1 MTSHT
6 VTLVFDD
13 GRIARIQADEH
24 DTIYL
29 AALKNRIRIETD
41 CLEGACA
48 TCKGVCTSGEYRMD
62 EYSEDALSAEE
73 AARREV
79 LTCQMHVLS
88 DCVIEYPYPST
99 FSLKAPPATR
109 KGRVAGIETVAESVV
124 RLVVEPEDGDR
135 GPVVFMPGQ
144 YVHLGI
150 PGTDAVRSYSFANPP
165 EETGRYTFFIKVLE
179 EGAMSDY
186 VVGPARPGDEMPV
199 TGPFGR
205 FYLRPPARPIVMVAG
220 GTGLAPMLSMFD
232 HMLATGATGQP
243 IHLLYGANTP
253 AELFLARRARCLCR
267 ARPRPH
273 HGTLRRRG
281 CGRVVRA
288 DRACDDAAAARS
300 PELRRLRRLSLR
312 TAADDRRRHRLA
324 HRRGDRP
331 GRDPQREIPPEL
343 GRNRKPFSCPAPIPS
358 PPTGFFGKG
367 VDTGKRRTIFPIV
380 PKRSYLEIRSR
391 LREGR

>member
-1 MTSHT
+1 MTSHA

-13 GRIARIQADEH
+13 GRIARIQADED

-29 AALKNRIRIETD
+29 AALKHRIRIETD

-48 TCKGVCTSGEYRMD
+48 TCKGVCTSGEYRLD
-62 EYSEDALSAEE
+62 EYSEDALSDEE

-109 KGRVAGIETVAESVV
+109 KGRVAEIETVAESVV
-124 RLVVEPEDGDR
+124 RLVVEPEDGDH

-144 YVHLGI
+144 YVHLGV
-150 PGTDAVRSYSFANPP
+150 PGSDAVRSYSFANPP

-186 VVGPARPGDEMPV
+186 VAGPAQSGDEMPV

-205 FYLRPPARPIVMVAG
+205 FYLRPPSRPIVMVAG

-232 HMLATGATGQP
+232 HMLAAGATEQP
-243 IHLLYGANTP
+243 VHLLYGANTP
-253 AELFLARRARCLCR
+253 AELFSLDALEACAERGLGLTTELCVVEG
-267 ARPRPH
+267 AEGWSGATGHVTTLLRPEILNS
-273 HGTLRRRG
+273 GDCDAYL
-281 CGRVVRA
+281 CGPPPMI
-288 DRACDDAAAARS
+288 DAA
-300 PELRRLRRLSLR
+300 
-312 TAADDRRRHRLA
+312 TAWLA
-324 HRRGDRP
+324 G
-331 GRDPQREIPPEL
+331 
-343 GRNRKPFSCPAPIPS
+343 A
-358 PPTGFFGKG
+358 G
-367 VDTGKRRTIFPIV
+367 VDPAAVHSEKFLP
-380 PKRSYLEIRSR
+380 S
-391 LREGR
+391 

>member
-1 MTSHT
+1 MASHT

-13 GRIARIQADEH
+13 GRIARIQADED

-29 AALKNRIRIETD
+29 AALKHRIRIETD

-48 TCKGVCTSGEYRMD
+48 TCKGLCTSGDYRMD

-109 KGRVAGIETVAESVV
+109 TGRVAGIETVADSVV
-124 RLVVEPEDGDR
+124 RLVVEPEDGDH

-165 EETGRYTFFIKVLE
+165 GETGRYVFFIKVLE
-179 EGAMSDY
+179 TGAMSDY
-186 VVGPARPGDEMPV
+186 VAGPARPGDAMPV

-205 FYLRPPARPIVMVAG
+205 FYLRPPSRPIVMVAG

-253 AELFLARRARCLCR
+253 AELFSLDALGRLCR

-273 HGTLRRRG
+273 CRTLRGRG
-281 CGRVVRA
+281 GRKLVGG
-288 DRACDDAAAARS
+288 DRACDDAAAAGAAQF
-300 PELRRLRRLSLR
+300 RRLRRLSLR

-324 HRRGDRP
+324 RRGGDRP
-331 GRDPQREIPPEL
+331 GRDPQRKIL
-343 GRNRKPFSCPAPIPS
+343 AQLTGRA
-358 PPTGFFGKG
+358 
-367 VDTGKRRTIFPIV
+367 VDTATRRLMFPTV
-380 PKRSYLEIRSR
+380 PEWSYLPDRGGSMEAR
-391 LREGR
+391 

>member
-1 MTSHT
+1 MTAHT

-13 GRIARIQADEH
+13 GRIARIQADED

-29 AALKNRIRIETD
+29 AALKHRIRIETD

-124 RLVVEPEDGDR
+124 RLVVEPEDGDH
-135 GPVVFMPGQ
+135 GPVEFMPGQ
-144 YVHLGI
+144 YVHLGV

-165 EETGRYTFFIKVLE
+165 EETGRYTFYIKVLE

-186 VVGPARPGDEMPV
+186 VAGPARPGDEMPV

-205 FYLRPPARPIVMVAG
+205 FYLRPPGRPIVMVAG

-243 IHLLYGANTP
+243 IHLLYGANSP
-253 AELFLARRARCLCR
+253 AELFSLEALQDY
-267 ARPRPH
+267 
-273 HGTLRRRG
+273 
-281 CGRVVRA
+281 A
-288 DRACDDAAAARS
+288 DRGLGLTT
-300 PELRRLRRLSLR
+300 ELCVVEGAEGWS
-312 TAADDRRRHRLA
+312 
-324 HRRGDRP
+324 G
-331 GRDPQREIPPEL
+331 
-343 GRNRKPFSCPAPIPS
+343 
-358 PPTGFFGKG
+358 PTGHVTTLLRPEILNSGHCDIYLCGPPPMIDAGTAWLTGAG
-367 VDTGKRRTIFPIV
+367 VDPGAIHSEKFLP
-380 PKRSYLEIRSR
+380 S
-391 LREGR
+391 